1 MHLVL
6 KQETTRPAGANML
19 QQQERFDTFV
29 HEYNNER
36 PHEAL
41 GQRTPASLY
50 VRSPRAY
57 PTELPALEYPM
68 HDHAIRVF
76 GNGDLWLTRG
86 HVFFLSAVLAGHFV
100 AVAR

>member
-6 KQETTRPAGANML
+6 NRRPLARPEPTCFSSRSG
-19 QQQERFDTFV
+19 FDTFV